1 MARKKKML
9 TPVTTMEQNRDYLFD
24 FFTML
29 KQIQIVANAQKNDR
43 FNNTEIRLMS
53 ELVYA
58 KCKGE
63 RLISTQLADR
73 LALTRS
79 AISQIVGKLES
90 EGVLR
95 RVPDDVDKKIFYVEL
110 TETTEEKFGK
120 VVDDYANFIGQVV
133 ARFGV
138 KKMDRLLSMIKEL
151 STAVSDA
158 AESCCDGCCTC
169 V

>member
-63 RLISTQLADR
+63 RLISTQLAER

-79 AISQIVGKLES
+79 AISQIVGKLEA
-90 EGVLR
+90 EGIVC
-95 RVPDDVDKKIFYVEL
+95 RVDDEVDKKIAYVEL
-110 TETTEEKFGK
+110 TAETELSFAKI
-120 VVDDYANFIGQVV
+120 VDQYAEFIGQVI
-133 ARFGV
+133 ARYGV
-138 KKMDRLLSMIKEL
+138 KKLDRLFAMVQEFAA
-151 STAVSDA
+151 AVEAA
-158 AESCCDGCCTC
+158 AESMGGA
-169 V
+169 VSF